1 PTGERHPGIN
11 VEKRQRALVRDMIGS
26 MVGDVLAETKRRV
39 HESGVGTVTDVRAA
53 GNPLVSFS
61 DAFSAEERELKRFLY
76 ERLYGAAELQPVR
89 VEAERVVTNLAAAY
103 RADPKL
109 LPEPWQALGERFQ
122 QLRTISDFIAGMT
135 DR

>member
-1 PTGERHPGIN
+1 
-11 VEKRQRALVRDMIGS
+11 MIGS
-26 MVGDVLAETKRRV
+26 MVSDVLAETRRRIRDA
-39 HESGVGTVTDVRAA
+39 GVETIDEIRAA
-53 GNPLVSFS
+53 GRPLVGFS
-61 DAFSAEERELKRFLY
+61 GAFGAEERELKRFLY

-109 LPEPWQALGERFQ
+109 LPEPWQASGERIQ

-135 DR
+135 DRYAIARHEELFGPVDLPADRF